1 MAKQL
6 SKCGV
11 RIYVLSPSFPPT
23 DGGQEKHLLELSQ
36 SLIDAG
42 AQVRVLTRRAEP
54 SFKREELLGSVPV
67 VRFSPFGEIRG
78 VGLIA
83 APRLGL
89 LLLKMIWRLLR
100 DAGKYDVVLV
110 SGFNFMPMSAI
121 IAAVL
126 TRKPVVVRPES
137 PLEVS
142 EPLGAQSRDKMALSE
157 KSSVVRLLTWLRRS
171 TANRVGRFVAISS
184 EIRDCLVRV
193 GVDARRIV
201 SIPNGIDSKRF
212 EPLTREATARLR
224 AALSLTEDSLILI
237 YTGRL
242 ALSKG
247 VMTLLELWAEV
258 RREFPTGKLLIVGT
272 GKGSFDNCE
281 SEMRAFIAAHDL
293 ASSVTLTGSV
303 TNVNEYLQVSDLFVF
318 PSDYEGFSLSILE
331 AMTAGLPMVSTR
343 VGLAAELE
351 NRGRFGLLVPP
362 KDKAAFRDALRR
374 LLADVALRREMGTTA
389 RALVSEQ
396 YSTGAEAGRY
406 LQLFTEL
413 LEGS

>member
-1 MAKQL
+1 M
-6 SKCGV
+6 

-23 DGGQEKHLLELSQ
+23 EGGQEKHLLELSQ

-42 AQVRVLTRRAEP
+42 AEVRVLTRRAEP
-54 SFKREELLGSVPV
+54 GFKREEMLGSVRV

-89 LLLKMIWRLLR
+89 LLLKMIWRLVC
-100 DAGKYDVVLV
+100 DAGRYDVVLV

-142 EPLGAQSRDKMALSE
+142 EPLGTQSRKKMALSE
-157 KSSVVRLLTWLRRS
+157 KSRVVRILAWLRRS

-184 EIRDCLVRV
+184 EIRECLIRV

-212 EPLTREATARLR
+212 EPLTTEATARLR
-224 AALSLTEDSLILI
+224 AALSLPADGLILI

-247 VMTLLELWAEV
+247 VMSLLELWAEI
-258 RREFPTGKLLIVGT
+258 RSEFPTGRLLIVGT

-281 SEMRAFIAAHDL
+281 SEMRAFVVAHDL
-293 ASSVTLTGSV
+293 SSSVTMTGSV
-303 TNVNEYLQVSDLFVF
+303 GNVNEYLQVSDLFVF

-351 NRGRFGLLVPP
+351 DRGRFGLLVPP
-362 KDKAAFRDALRR
+362 KDKMAFRDALRR
-374 LLADVALRREMGTTA
+374 LLADAALRSEMGTTA

-396 YSTGAEAGRY
+396 YSTGAEARRY

-413 LEGS
+413 MESS